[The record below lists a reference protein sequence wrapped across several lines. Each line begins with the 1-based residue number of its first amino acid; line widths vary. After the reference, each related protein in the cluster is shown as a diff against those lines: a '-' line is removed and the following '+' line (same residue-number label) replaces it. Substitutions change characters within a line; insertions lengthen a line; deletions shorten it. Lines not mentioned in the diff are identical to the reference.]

1 MPKKQIYLLCI
12 WMYIDK
18 CGSINAQKHTK
29 VGIMAY
35 VYNMHTCV
43 CVWVSPHL
51 RRLVSSVIT
60 LYINIIA
67 ASQVL
72 KTRELRF
79 KDDQR

>member
-1 MPKKQIYLLCI
+1 MWFYQRTKTYKGRHNGICI
-12 WMYIDK
+12 QY
-18 CGSINAQKHTK
+18 
-29 VGIMAY
+29 AY
-35 VYNMHTCV
+35 MCV